1 MEEDVSSTS
10 CAATAA
16 STASQGTT
24 KSLYQRTLHAA
35 RTLVSV
41 SRGWDEDHKKTNENI
56 EGESIRN
63 EAEINKGEG
72 DNEDDNNEINKGECD
87 REDDNNEAEI
97 NKGECDDEDN
107 KVSAMGYKDGKN
119 CNYMVQRRDEV
130 YSDIDED
137 DPTYPGDYSPSQGGG
152 MNMVLMINKKD
163 SEIKRLKKEL
173 LKFQQTVEELQRMN
187 SNKKSDGR
195 KRNVWAEGEHE
206 NGRVVNKWCSDTFKQ
221 LKWLPPGW
229 EIYNAKNKNTLCA
242 MVMSK
247 VQVPDRFTP
256 AWYYNNKIIQA
267 VNNKYIDMKA
277 NITSRFKAE
286 YKGTFITIYHYIVIF
301 HIEKLG
307 LKKLSVKLFLCT
319 PV

>member
-72 DNEDDNNEINKGECD
+72 DNEDDNNE
-87 REDDNNEAEI
+87 AEI
-97 NKGECDDEDN
+97 NKDECDDEDN

-152 MNMVLMINKKD
+152 YEYGTND
-163 SEIKRLKKEL
+163 
-173 LKFQQTVEELQRMN
+173 
-187 SNKKSDGR
+187 
-195 KRNVWAEGEHE
+195 
-206 NGRVVNKWCSDTFKQ
+206 KQ
-221 LKWLPPGW
+221 
-229 EIYNAKNKNTLCA
+229 E
-242 MVMSK
+242 
-247 VQVPDRFTP
+247 R
-256 AWYYNNKIIQA
+256 
-267 VNNKYIDMKA
+267 
-277 NITSRFKAE
+277 
-286 YKGTFITIYHYIVIF
+286 
-301 HIEKLG
+301 
-307 LKKLSVKLFLCT
+307 
-319 PV
+319 